1 MPPKSAHELL
11 EDPEF
16 QKLARQKNTISL
28 VLTIAELVIYFGFI
42 ALVAYNKAF
51 LARKMSEG
59 SAITIGIP
67 IAVGTIIVSWV
78 LTGIYISWANNKY
91 DAMVKRTKERMGR

>member
-16 QKLARQKNTISL
+16 QKLAKQKNAISTI
-28 VLTIAELVIYFGFI
+28 LTLAELVIYFGFI
-42 ALVAYNKAF
+42 ALVAYNKTF
-51 LARKMSEG
+51 LGRKLSQD
-59 SAITIGIP
+59 SATTIGIP

-78 LTGIYISWANNKY
+78 LTGIYIFWANNKY
-91 DAMVKRTKERMGR
+91 DAMVKRVKDRLGR